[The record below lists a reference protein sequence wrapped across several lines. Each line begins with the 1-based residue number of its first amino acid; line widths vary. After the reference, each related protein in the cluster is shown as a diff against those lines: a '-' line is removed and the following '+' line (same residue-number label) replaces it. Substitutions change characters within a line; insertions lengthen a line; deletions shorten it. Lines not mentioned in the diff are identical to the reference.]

1 MQPILFY
8 EKPGCQNNTR
18 QKAILEHAG
27 HTVQSINLLE
37 HTWTKEELSLYLG
50 DKPAAECFNQA
61 APIIKSG
68 QLNPQEFTKEEALE
82 LMVKE
87 PLLIKRPLIKIG
99 NHCIQGFDTTILQ
112 NLISLSPHQSAKK
125 IEEKFATTDLNSC
138 PHTDNLTCT
147 IKEY

>member
-1 MQPILFY
+1 MQAILFY

-37 HTWTKEELSLYLG
+37 HPWTKEELSLYLG

-99 NHCIQGFDTTILQ
+99 NHCIQGFDTTVLQ
-112 NLISLSPHQSAKK
+112 NLISLSPRKGAKN
-125 IEEKFATTDLNSC
+125 IEDEFVKTDLNSC
-138 PHTDNLTCT
+138 PHTDNLKCT
-147 IKEY
+147 IKEH